1 MNHMIRAAVIGL
13 CCSMGISAYAA
24 DGDLD
29 PSFDIG
35 DVLVDDG
42 TLSTGVAVDSLNR
55 IIMTGRFYAIDG
67 HETRGIARF
76 NANGSLDTNFTA
88 RIEDP
93 SSLFSTII
101 SSLAIQTDDK
111 ILVGGQFTQVNGQAK
126 SFLTRLNTDGSL
138 DSSFNPNLNSN
149 VTSIAIQSD
158 NKILIGGNFTT
169 VNGQVRERLARLN
182 SDGTLDTSY
191 NPSASSTVSTIELQT
206 NGDALIGGSFTTVNS
221 TGRNYI
227 ARLNSSGTLD
237 SSFNPNPNRAVLDIE
252 IQATATPS
260 SNNGNDCPNGCGI
273 IIAGAFDQVGTTAR
287 NRLARVDSTTG
298 EVDPN
303 YNPAPSSNV
312 RAIKIMPSDNLGV
325 VGDFT
330 SIDGGTAKRRIAV
343 LDNTGT
349 LVDDFDAQPSGSVS
363 ALALQSGGE
372 LIASGTQIIN
382 NTSDADRRKLIIRF
396 DTDGNIEDQPSVS
409 SALYVATNFVDAAQ
423 RPNGKII
430 VAGRINNVNGVD
442 VEGLVQFNDK
452 GVVDTNF
459 SGNITGSIRSILLL
473 EDGKLLVAGSL
484 NEVNGT
490 EVDQDLVKLDVDGTL
505 DTSFNAE
512 VFGNATKVRMDS
524 NGKLLVAGAFRTAD
538 NLALPIVEAAR
549 LEFDGS
555 VDATFT
561 AATMNNTAEDIVE
574 QSDGKLLVGG
584 FFTFVD
590 GAVAQQGITR
600 LLSTGARD
608 TSFTASTNS
617 VVRNILLPS
626 SNKILIQGSFETVN
640 NTNRPAIAML
650 NLNDGSLDT
659 GFDLGLTR
667 FALDTVLLQ
676 PDGKIHLGGG
686 FSNIAASGEDNQTRL
701 LIDGSDDPD
710 YESGFDSSVR
720 KMLILRSGKMLAMG
734 RFIFVDGQERTSMA
748 IVETGLPPIQ
758 DEMCVPIKASNGSI
772 AVVCL

>member
-1 MNHMIRAAVIGL
+1 
-13 CCSMGISAYAA
+13 
-24 DGDLD
+24 
-29 PSFDIG
+29 
-35 DVLVDDG
+35 
-42 TLSTGVAVDSLNR
+42 
-55 IIMTGRFYAIDG
+55 
-67 HETRGIARF
+67 
-76 NANGSLDTNFTA
+76 
-88 RIEDP
+88 
-93 SSLFSTII
+93 
-101 SSLAIQTDDK
+101 
-111 ILVGGQFTQVNGQAK
+111 
-126 SFLTRLNTDGSL
+126 
-138 DSSFNPNLNSN
+138 
-149 VTSIAIQSD
+149 
-158 NKILIGGNFTT
+158 
-169 VNGQVRERLARLN
+169 
-182 SDGTLDTSY
+182 
-191 NPSASSTVSTIELQT
+191 
-206 NGDALIGGSFTTVNS
+206 
-221 TGRNYI
+221 
-227 ARLNSSGTLD
+227 
-237 SSFNPNPNRAVLDIE
+237 
-252 IQATATPS
+252 
-260 SNNGNDCPNGCGI
+260 
-273 IIAGAFDQVGTTAR
+273 
-287 NRLARVDSTTG
+287 
-298 EVDPN
+298 
-303 YNPAPSSNV
+303 
-312 RAIKIMPSDNLGV
+312 
-325 VGDFT
+325 
-330 SIDGGTAKRRIAV
+330 
-343 LDNTGT
+343 
-349 LVDDFDAQPSGSVS
+349 
-363 ALALQSGGE
+363 
-372 LIASGTQIIN
+372 
-382 NTSDADRRKLIIRF
+382 
-396 DTDGNIEDQPSVS
+396 
-409 SALYVATNFVDAAQ
+409 
-423 RPNGKII
+423 
-430 VAGRINNVNGVD
+430 
-442 VEGLVQFNDK
+442 
-452 GVVDTNF
+452 
-459 SGNITGSIRSILLL
+459 
-473 EDGKLLVAGSL
+473 
-484 NEVNGT
+484 
-490 EVDQDLVKLDVDGTL
+490 
-505 DTSFNAE
+505 
-512 VFGNATKVRMDS
+512 
-524 NGKLLVAGAFRTAD
+524 VAGAFRTAD

-549 LEFDGS
+549 LEIDGS